1 MCILLLSPELLV
13 PRFWIFW
20 LPFVVIL
27 YSPLSYSNFSFLL
40 VWVCCFFCWFCLFC
54 HIILVL
60 HDSFFFGSFLNRFI
74 FVLVVTFK
82 RDGFFLSFLLWG
94 KKIKLPTKG
103 FRKVHS
109 IFLLWFFILY
119 ICNLFNFFLRLL

>member
-1 MCILLLSPELLV
+1 MDNSLFSPELLV
-13 PRFWIFW
+13 SRFWVFW

-60 HDSFFFGSFLNRFI
+60 HDSFFLVLSLTDLFLFWSLHLSET
-74 FVLVVTFK
+74 V
-82 RDGFFLSFLLWG
+82 FFFYG
-94 KKIKLPTKG
+94 AKKIKLQTKG